1 MTTVLSER
9 RKWERGRQRPRCF
22 KSSFRIINI
31 WAKTTTT
38 TATHFELCMTDR
50 RKWSETKTSSRTHSQ
65 IWKPNWWKCAKERRA
80 KEEKRKKVSEVNG
93 NGEREWEEGKAV
105 NPELELCMHDG
116 DDDDLCVRRARFRC
130 RSDDV
135 DGWRLLRYMK
145 NDDAKMLEKSK
156 RRRERHAHMFTQCQA
171 DRFKQK

>member
-31 WAKTTTT
+31 WAKTTTTT

-80 KEEKRKKVSEVNG
+80 KEEKRKKWVKWMVMGNG
-93 NGEREWEEGKAV
+93 NGKKEKPSILNLSCA
-105 NPELELCMHDG
+105 CMMMMMMICVCGARGFDVEATMST
-116 DDDDLCVRRARFRC
+116 DDDYYDI
-130 RSDDV
+130 
-135 DGWRLLRYMK
+135 W
-145 NDDAKMLEKSK
+145 KM
-156 RRRERHAHMFTQCQA
+156 MM
-171 DRFKQK
+171 QKC